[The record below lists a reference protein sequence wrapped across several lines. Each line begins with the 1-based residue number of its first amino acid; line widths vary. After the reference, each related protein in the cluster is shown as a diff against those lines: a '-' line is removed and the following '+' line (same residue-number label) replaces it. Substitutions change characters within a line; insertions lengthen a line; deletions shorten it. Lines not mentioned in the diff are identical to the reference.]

1 VEKGKV
7 KIISRGSTVMLPGM
21 PADTPYLMD
30 LATDPEKKSL
40 IKFLLSPAHVGRPY
54 IMSKAVPAERVAA
67 IRTAFN
73 AALKD
78 PQLLAEAEKQQLPV
92 VGSLT
97 GEEAA
102 AYIAEMYKA
111 TPEVIADARKIT
123 E

>member
-1 VEKGKV
+1 
-7 KIISRGSTVMLPGM
+7 
-21 PADTPYLMD
+21 MD
-30 LATDPEKKSL
+30 LTNDPEKKSL
-40 IKFLLSPAHVGRPY
+40 IKFLLSPAYVGRPY
-54 IMSKAVPAERVAA
+54 IVSKAVPADRLAA
-67 IRTAFN
+67 LRKGFD

-78 PQLLAEAEKQQLPV
+78 PELLAEAEKLQLPV

-111 TPEVIADARKIT
+111 SPEVIADARKIT

>member
-1 VEKGKV
+1 
-7 KIISRGSTVMLPGM
+7 
-21 PADTPYLMD
+21 
-30 LATDPEKKSL
+30 
-40 IKFLLSPAHVGRPY
+40 
-54 IMSKAVPAERVAA
+54 MSKAVPAERVAA

-78 PQLLAEAEKQQLPV
+78 PQLLAEAEKLQLPV

-97 GEEAA
+97 GDEAA